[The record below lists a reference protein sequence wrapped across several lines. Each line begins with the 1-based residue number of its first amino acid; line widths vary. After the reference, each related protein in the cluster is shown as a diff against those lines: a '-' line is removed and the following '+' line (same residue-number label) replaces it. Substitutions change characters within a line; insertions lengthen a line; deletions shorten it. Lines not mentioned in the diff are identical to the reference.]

1 VWNIFLP
8 RDGGDDLRL
17 FDWDGWRIGI
27 AASDLAYMM
36 ALHWYPDRRQRLER
50 TLLDRYQAMLLAQ
63 GVRGYDREALH
74 DDYRCGR

>member
-1 VWNIFLP
+1 MP

-17 FDWDGWRIGI
+17 FDWNGWRIGI

-50 TLLDRYQAMLLAQ
+50 KLLVPLSRHAAP
-63 GVRGYDREALH
+63 A
-74 DDYRCGR
+74 GRAWL